1 MKENYPQ
8 ALKQVLK
15 YEGGKVDDPRD
26 PGGRTA
32 FGITQDT

>member
-15 YEGGKVDDPRD
+15 YEGGYVDHPDRKSVV
-26 PGGRTA
+26 
-32 FGITQDT
+32 